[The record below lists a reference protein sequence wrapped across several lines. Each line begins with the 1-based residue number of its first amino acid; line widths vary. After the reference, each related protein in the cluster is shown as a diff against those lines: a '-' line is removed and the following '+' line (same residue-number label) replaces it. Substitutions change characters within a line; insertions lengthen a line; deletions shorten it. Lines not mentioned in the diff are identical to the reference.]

1 LLAEAA
7 RATGLAKGLSQGL
20 RGWRAPLALLD
31 PGKVLLDLAVSIGLG
46 GDCLADIAVV
56 RAQADMFGRVA
67 SDSTVSRLADRRA
80 NDVDSALVAVRIA
93 RARASG
99 GLAAPPARPL
109 MWGWCRWTWTAAWC
123 WRTARGRRPRR
134 RSVPLQLRSPSAA
147 GVRRPHR

>member
-1 LLAEAA
+1 MSSAGGALLAEAA

-31 PGKVLLDLAVSIGLG
+31 PGKVLLDLAVSIGLS

-93 RARASG
+93 RARA
-99 GLAAPPARPL
+99 
-109 MWGWCRWTWTAAWC
+109 AWLH
-123 WRTARGRRPRR
+123 RLP
-134 RSVPLQLRSPSAA
+134 
-147 GVRRPHR
+147 VR